1 METKFENHY
10 VRDKEWANDIF
21 SYISFRRPIHI
32 VIYILSALSL
42 GIGIY
47 NLIVYYYLQI
57 VLFLVPVIWGG
68 LLLYIYFKNKKATMK
83 RDIEL
88 HGKAIEVDMYVTDE
102 AIEMKQS
109 TGSVTTLKYADI
121 KKVVRTSKFYYV
133 WSKSNM
139 LYTFKKSGFSKGN
152 AEEFLSFLRD
162 KGIKC

>member
-1 METKFENHY
+1 
-10 VRDKEWANDIF
+10 
-21 SYISFRRPIHI
+21 
-32 VIYILSALSL
+32 
-42 GIGIY
+42 
-47 NLIVYYYLQI
+47 
-57 VLFLVPVIWGG
+57 
-68 LLLYIYFKNKKATMK
+68 MK

-102 AIEMKQS
+102 AIDMKQS
-109 TGSVTTLKYADI
+109 TGSVTTLKYTDI
-121 KKVVRTSKFYYV
+121 KKVVKTSKFYYV